1 MEIKLPVRF
10 TGSDATT
17 HAETTLI
24 LPVDRTALLL
34 IDCNGDCGT
43 ECNAV
48 IQTHIA
54 PALYAARQVGM
65 KAVFVYN
72 EGRIIAPASRP
83 TELHELRRGKRLP
96 DDAPR
101 PIQPTWAESIA
112 PRVDEPIIAK
122 RSQNAFAGT
131 YLDSYL
137 RGCAIDTLLMVGF
150 SFKSCLFYSMIGAF
164 EREYRVVF
172 LRDGTDPVG
181 TNEFTDT
188 VNSALDEGGWVRL
201 VLTRLIEDH
210 MGYSSTCAALI
221 QACVQ
226 LGGANSEL
234 PSFNTEHPR

>member
-17 HAETTLI
+17 HAETILV

-34 IDCNGDCGT
+34 IDCNGDCGA

-54 PALYAARQVGM
+54 PTLYAARQMGM

-72 EGRIIAPASRP
+72 EGRIIAPACRP
-83 TELHELRRGKRLP
+83 TELHELRRGKLLRKESL
-96 DDAPR
+96 R
-101 PIQPTWAESIA
+101 PMQPAWADSIA
-112 PRVDEPIIAK
+112 PHADEPIIAK
-122 RSQNAFAGT
+122 RWQNAFVGT

-137 RGCAIDTLLMVGF
+137 RGWGIDTLLMVGF

-164 EREYRVVF
+164 EREYRVIF

-188 VNSALDEGGWVRL
+188 VNPQVDEGGWVRL
-201 VLTRLIEDH
+201 VLTRLVEDH
-210 MGYSSTCAALI
+210 LGYSSTCAALV
-221 QACVQ
+221 QASAAV
-226 LGGANSEL
+226 
-234 PSFNTEHPR
+234 TK

>member
-17 HAETTLI
+17 HAETTLV
-24 LPVDRTALLL
+24 LPVARTALLL

-54 PALYAARQVGM
+54 PALHAARQVGM

-72 EGRIIAPASRP
+72 EGRILAPASRP
-83 TELHELRRGKRLP
+83 AELHTLRRGSPLTEVSL
-96 DDAPR
+96 R
-101 PIQPTWAESIA
+101 PVQPTWADSIT
-112 PRVDEPIIAK
+112 PRADEPIIAK
-122 RSQNAFAGT
+122 RSQNAFVGT

-137 RGCAIDTLLMVGF
+137 RSWGIDTLLMVGF

-164 EREYRVVF
+164 EREYRVIF
-172 LRDGTDPVG
+172 LRDGTHPIG
-181 TNEFTDT
+181 TNEYSDT
-188 VNSALDEGGWVRL
+188 VNLQLDEGGWVRL

-210 MGYSSTCAALI
+210 LGYSSTCAALV
-221 QACVQ
+221 QACV
-226 LGGANSEL
+226 AAR
-234 PSFNTEHPR
+234 HRK

>member
-17 HAETTLI
+17 HAETTLV

-54 PALYAARQVGM
+54 SALYAARQVGM
-65 KAVFVYN
+65 QAVFVYN
-72 EGRIIAPASRP
+72 EGRIIAPASHP
-83 TELHELRRGKRLP
+83 TELHTLRRGSPLSEGSL
-96 DDAPR
+96 R
-101 PIQPTWAESIA
+101 PMQPTWADSIA
-112 PRVDEPIIAK
+112 PRADEPIIAK
-122 RSQNAFAGT
+122 VSQNAFVGT

-137 RGCAIDTLLMVGF
+137 RGWGIDTLLMVGF

-188 VNSALDEGGWVRL
+188 ANPKLDEGGWVRL

-210 MGYSSTCAALI
+210 LGYSSTCAALV
-221 QACVQ
+221 QACV
-226 LGGANSEL
+226 AAR
-234 PSFNTEHPR
+234 HRK